1 VAPDRIA
8 IKVRQK
14 AIRHIKSGHPWLFD
28 QSIVKQ
34 NKDGTTG
41 DIAII
46 FDNKSNGFLA
56 IGLYDA
62 YSPIRVKIL
71 STKNGTKIDNEWIRL
86 KISHAFELRQALLD
100 HEVTGYRLLYGENDG
115 LPGLVCDVYGPCAV
129 IKLYSLIWQPLLNI
143 ICDTIIDI
151 TKSTS
156 IVLRLSRLI
165 QKQNLPSLSD
175 GLILRGQL
183 KNPEVIFREYG
194 VSYYAHVI
202 HGHKTGFFLDHRQN
216 RRYVQS
222 IAKRKTVLDVFTYAG
237 GFAIH
242 AAVGGAKS
250 VTAID
255 ISKPALA
262 LAQKNAE
269 LNKVKIDTIAGDAF
283 KIMQQLTLEK
293 KKYDL
298 IIIDPPAFAKSQK
311 EVPKALEQY
320 ARLALLGIQ
329 LTAEK
334 GTLILASCSSRVI
347 HEDFFR
353 TVESAMSRSRKTYN
367 KLKKTGH
374 DIDHPIGFSEGSY
387 LKSGYYEV
395 ATY

>member
-1 VAPDRIA
+1 MLPDRIA

-34 NKDGTTG
+34 NKEGTTG

-62 YSPIRVKIL
+62 HSPIRVKIL
-71 STKNGTKIDNEWIRL
+71 STKNGTKIDNEWVRL
-86 KISHAFELRQALLD
+86 KIHHAFEIRQALLD
-100 HEVTGYRLLYGENDG
+100 QEVTGFRLLYGENDG

-129 IKLYSLIWQPLLNI
+129 LKLYSLIWQPFLDI
-143 ICDTIIDI
+143 ICDTIMEI

-165 QKQNLPSLSD
+165 QKQNPPTLSD
-175 GLILRGQL
+175 GLLLRGQL
-183 KNPEVIFREYG
+183 NNPEVVFREYG
-194 VSYYAHVI
+194 VRYYAHVI

-222 IAKRKTVLDVFTYAG
+222 IAKQKTVLDVFTYAG

-283 KIMQQLTLEK
+283 KIPQQLTQEK

-320 ARLALLGIQ
+320 ARLAQLGIQ
-329 LTAEK
+329 LTANK
-334 GTLILASCSSRVI
+334 GTLILASCSSRVSQ
-347 HEDFFR
+347 EDFFR
-353 TVESAMSRSRKTYN
+353 TVESAMRRTRHSYV
-367 KLKKTGH
+367 KLKQTGH
-374 DIDHPIGFSEGSY
+374 DLDHPTGFSEGSY
-387 LKSGYYEV
+387 LKTGYYEL
-395 ATY
+395 AIN